1 MGDVNKK
8 KLFTGDLAYRDKAGF
23 YYIVGRKNRI
33 SKIFGIRIDLDEIEK
48 RLEKRGFKVSC
59 LIDDKYLKI
68 AFKNRNN
75 IKKDEKKIK
84 KIIKNFSGIRE
95 NYIFFVKESKPMHSN
110 HFKSFKLTK

>member
-1 MGDVNKK
+1 MLIKK
-8 KLFTGDLAYRDKAGF
+8 NYLPE
-23 YYIVGRKNRI
+23 IWRI
-33 SKIFGIRIDLDEIEK
+33 EIKQVFIKSWAAKIEYKIFGIRIDLDEIEK

-95 NYIFFVKESKPMHSN
+95 NYIFFVKESKRMHSY